1 MKALIYNSIE
11 TVPDTLWRCDFTTP
25 FRGSSDQQSA
35 PVESTLGGRLAASP
49 PKDGGMDRKR
59 YVGPIAHLRGKTA
72 LVEPRVGTP
81 GEVMAQFEEVHL
93 QEARGWWQFS
103 RADFEILGSLRNS

>member
-1 MKALIYNSIE
+1 MKAFVYNSIE
-11 TVPDTLWRCDFTTP
+11 TIPGRCDFTLP
-25 FRGSSDQQSA
+25 FRGSSDQSA
-35 PVESTLGGRLAASP
+35 PVESTTGSTQAASP
-49 PKDGGMDRKR
+49 PMVGGMDRKR

-103 RADFEILGSLRNS
+103 WADFEILGSLRQD

>member
-1 MKALIYNSIE
+1 MKALVYNSIE
-11 TVPDTLWRCDFTTP
+11 SIPDTLWRCDFTIP
-25 FRGSSDQQSA
+25 FIGSSDQSA
-35 PVESTLGGRLAASP
+35 PVKSTPGSTQAASP
-49 PKDGGMDRKR
+49 PMDGGMDRKR

-81 GEVMAQFEEVHL
+81 GQVMAQFEEVHL

-103 RADFEILGSLRNS
+103 RADFEILGSLRNG